1 MSYDNDKKA
10 FDKTVKRIVD
20 GSKGKV
26 SHKAAADRLRQAID
40 KQKYKNNK

>member
-1 MSYDNDKKA
+1 MSYNKEKQA
-10 FDKTVKRIVD
+10 FDRTVKRIID

-26 SHKAAADRLRQAID
+26 SHKEASNRLRQAID